1 MNERLN
7 LIIAIAVSFLVMFA
21 WDFFVIKKDKKVRQ
35 DNTEIAVSTSEV
47 EVKKKNFK
55 NKDNVLK
62 NSPRVFL
69 ENSKIIVSINTNN
82 ALVDYADIKGMT
94 KKINDE
100 EKVHPLLP
108 QGTKRETFI
117 KSGFISQDNR
127 FFINDNQ
134 KWNVIEKNKKYLKL
148 GINTSFGSFTK
159 EFILDNNNMLTIRDN
174 IAKNNSNS
182 TPYFYALIRKHNP
195 KNLQRNVFE
204 GISVMK
210 GSSVEE
216 YRFQKLKGEEKQV
229 LNVKGKPWIA
239 MNNKYYVVS
248 AFFDFDQDEKS
259 KISSSHTPN
268 GENDDIYQTD
278 LLSKIGDKRTVTTK
292 VYIGAKEYSSLSYY
306 EKKKGITNLTSV
318 IDFGFFFFLTKPLL
332 LLLSFIYNHV
342 ANFAIAIII
351 TTIVVRLFMLPLSYK
366 SAVSMGKIKEYQPKF
381 QALKETYGDD
391 KQRYNQELWNLYRK
405 EKINPLAGCFPLL
418 LQIPVF
424 FSMYKVFLVSIEARQ
439 ASFLWIADMSERDPS
454 SIFNLFGLLPYQ
466 TPEVLTIGI
475 LPILMGVS
483 MFFQQKVSPQQIT
496 DPTQRKI
503 MAMLPL
509 FLAIFLASF
518 PAALMLYWICSNIF
532 SILQQ
537 LIINK
542 LVVKK

>member
-7 LIIAIAVSFLVMFA
+7 LIIAIAVSFLVMFV
-21 WDFFVIKKDKKVRQ
+21 WDFFVIKKNNKTEQ
-35 DNTEIAVSTSEV
+35 DNTTISVANTENV
-47 EVKKKNFK
+47 VKEKEFK
-55 NKDNVLK
+55 NKEDVLK
-62 NSPRVFL
+62 NSSRVYL
-69 ENSKIIVSINTNN
+69 ENAKIIVSINTKK

-94 KKINDE
+94 KTVGNAEKI
-100 EKVHPLLP
+100 HPLLP
-108 QGTKRETFI
+108 QGTKEETFI
-117 KSGFISQDNR
+117 KSGFIGEDNK
-127 FFINDNQ
+127 FFVNNNQ
-134 KWNVIEKNKKYLKL
+134 NWHVIEKNQRYLKL
-148 GINTSFGSFTK
+148 GIKTSYGSFIK
-159 EFILDNNNMLTIRDN
+159 EFNLDKNNMLTVQDSIE
-174 IAKNNSNS
+174 KNNGNHI
-182 TPYFYALIRKHNP
+182 PYFYALIRKHNP
-195 KNLQRNVFE
+195 EEMQRNVFE
-204 GISVMK
+204 GISIMQD
-210 GSSVEE
+210 SSLEE
-216 YRFQKLKGEEKQV
+216 YKFHKLKGEEKQT
-229 LNVKGKPWIA
+229 LEAYGKSWIS
-239 MNNKYYVVS
+239 MNNKYYLVS
-248 AFFDFDQDEKS
+248 AFFDFDTDDKS
-259 KISSSHTPN
+259 KISASHTAN
-268 GENDDIYQTD
+268 GENDDIFQAD
-278 LLSKIGDKRTVTTK
+278 LLAKIDDKRTVSTK
-292 VYIGAKEYSSLSYY
+292 IYIGAKDYSSLAYY
-306 EKKKGITNLTSV
+306 EKKKGIEKLTSA

-332 LLLSFIYNHV
+332 LLLSFIYTNV

-439 ASFLWIADMSERDPS
+439 ASFLWIADMSEKDPS
-454 SIFNLFGLLPYQ
+454 SIFNLFGLLPYN
-466 TPEVLTIGI
+466 TPDFLTIGI
-475 LPILMGVS
+475 LPILMGIS

-509 FLAIFLASF
+509 FLTIFLASF
-518 PAALMLYWICSNIF
+518 PAALMLYWTCSNIF